1 MQNSY
6 RLRTSAVCVLSSLKD
21 LFKFVKKKKSIKNP
35 CNIKRL
41 LKNYFDK
48 YLLELS
54 ALCVLVVQR
63 VNAFETKF

>member
-21 LFKFVKKKKSIKNP
+21 LFKFVKKNTKNP
-35 CNIKRL
+35 CNIKKRL

>member
-21 LFKFVKKKKSIKNP
+21 LFKFVKKKSIKNP

>member
-21 LFKFVKKKKSIKNP
+21 LFKFVKKNTKNP